1 MRMSSTTYDPLNPA
15 VTDTDRDAKRE
26 DAKQETRLES
36 DDLKWLMG
44 NRRGRRIVWR
54 LLSRAGVY
62 RSSFS
67 TNAMQMAFNEGN
79 RNEGL
84 RLIVTLH
91 QICPERY
98 AEMLQE
104 QKKHDHR
111 NPSDDRNN
119 AN

>member
-1 MRMSSTTYDPLNPA
+1 MNTTAYDPLNPS
-15 VTDTDRDAKRE
+15 VTETDREAKRE
-26 DAKQETRLES
+26 DAKHES
-36 DDLKWLMG
+36 RVESYDMKWLMG

-62 RSSFS
+62 RTSFS

-84 RLIVTLH
+84 RLMTSLL
-91 QICPERY
+91 QNCPERY

>member
-1 MRMSSTTYDPLNPA
+1 MNTTSYDPLNPSA
-15 VTDTDRDAKRE
+15 ANSGRDAKRE
-26 DAKQETRLES
+26 DAKHEERIES
-36 DDLKWLMG
+36 DDMTWLMG

-54 LLSRAGVY
+54 LLSRAGVF
-62 RSSFS
+62 RTSFS

-84 RLIVTLH
+84 RLISSLL
-91 QICPERY
+91 QNCPERY

>member
-1 MRMSSTTYDPLNPA
+1 MNTTAYDPLNPS
-15 VTDTDRDAKRE
+15 VTETDREAKRE
-26 DAKQETRLES
+26 DAKHESRVES
-36 DDLKWLMG
+36 DDMKWLMG
-44 NRRGRRIVWR
+44 NHRGRRIVWR

-62 RSSFS
+62 RTSFS

-84 RLIVTLH
+84 RLMTSLL
-91 QICPERY
+91 QNCPERY

>member
-1 MRMSSTTYDPLNPA
+1 MSTTAYDPLNPS
-15 VTDTDRDAKRE
+15 VTETDREAKRE
-26 DAKQETRLES
+26 DAKHESRVES
-36 DDLKWLMG
+36 DDMKWLMG

-62 RSSFS
+62 RTSFS

-84 RLIVTLH
+84 RLMTSLLLN
-91 QICPERY
+91 CPERY

-111 NPSDDRNN
+111 NPSDDRTN

>member
-1 MRMSSTTYDPLNPA
+1 MNSTAYDPLNPS
-15 VTDTDRDAKRE
+15 VTHTDRDAKRE
-26 DAKQETRLES
+26 DAKHEARIES
-36 DDLKWLMG
+36 DDMKWLMG

-54 LLSRAGVY
+54 LLSRAGVF
-62 RSSFS
+62 RTSFS

-84 RLIVTLH
+84 RLITSLL
-91 QICPERY
+91 QTCPERY

-104 QKKHDHR
+104 QTKHDHR